1 VLPKRSWYDLHSAAA
16 KLGCSESDLEY
27 FIKEGQLR
35 FAVSTEKLLMP
46 SSIVLLRSSD
56 LPEAVQ
62 LRLNTL
68 VKPDLMR
75 CFDVSVD
82 NAVVK
87 PVREP
92 GDFLYLPYQWLSRM
106 YVTEDSFGEVR
117 AHMFQL
123 LDGTEVSLWLDDN
136 GYRLWGER
144 LSPLDSSGFLM
155 DAIVSH
161 EELEKLLGAHEDSRG
176 KPTEIRFVPPEKA
189 DEIALAMC
197 DFANRYVGEFYKA
210 PEPRALAAYM
220 VKHGE
225 KELGFTNTA
234 RDEYNFNGKRLTIR
248 AIKDRLRTYSNLRA
262 F

>member
-1 VLPKRSWYDLHSAAA
+1 MLPKRSWYDLHAAAA

-62 LRLNTL
+62 LRLNAL

-117 AHMFQL
+117 AHMFEL
-123 LDGTEVSLWLDDN
+123 FNGTEVSLWLNDN

-144 LSPLDSSGFLM
+144 LQPLDSSGLLKN
-155 DAIVSH
+155 AIVSH

-176 KPTEIRFVPPEKA
+176 TADQVLFRPPLKA
-189 DEIALAMC
+189 DEVALAMC
-197 DFANRYVGEFYKA
+197 EFANRYVAEFGKA

-220 VKHGE
+220 VEHGE

-234 RDEYNFNGKRLTIR
+234 RDEYNFNGKRLALR
-248 AIKDRLRTYSNLRA
+248 AITDRLKTYRRRSL
-262 F
+262 